1 LKEKKEF
8 NRKVHE
14 EKKGAIDK
22 LLRALRVEKFLNIR
36 TLPLSMLTKVTCVSV
51 AIPSY

>member
-14 EKKGAIDK
+14 GKAAIDK
-22 LLRALRVEKFLNIR
+22 RLRALRVEKFLNIR